1 MPRPYCPEG
10 TVVQVP
16 SQNLPSPCR
25 IRELNSAQEAAY
37 VLVADPY
44 HCRVSPPD
52 LFLPASSP
60 HTWGIHG
67 PSVSRFSWKVV
78 VLNSKWLLPYSSILR
93 TSSADFHISQGKKT
107 LPNLN
112 TKITIVSGFIL
123 QCGPSCQSHQADLG
137 TAKTAKVTDFLS
149 TSLVLTPTPSS
160 YSRERNVV
168 QGIVAE
174 RAYTPSLG
182 LNIQDKAFAVFI
194 FHACEPSSPQLP
206 PEHDRFLTLHSGTS

>member
-123 QCGPSCQSHQADLG
+123 QCGPSSVSHTRQIWEQL
-137 TAKTAKVTDFLS
+137 KQLKLL
-149 TSLVLTPTPSS
+149 TSCPRHWFSLLHPPPTPG
-160 YSRERNVV
+160 REM
-168 QGIVAE
+168 
-174 RAYTPSLG
+174 
-182 LNIQDKAFAVFI
+182 
-194 FHACEPSSPQLP
+194 
-206 PEHDRFLTLHSGTS
+206 